1 MMSAWKSMVIIAGLF
16 GTALAAAATT
26 SCGVP
31 ELVYYPEGRDAGACE
46 PKDGGAGGGGGSG
59 GGCP

>member
-1 MMSAWKSMVIIAGLF
+1 MRAWKTMMILAGLI

-26 SCGVP
+26 SCWSY
-31 ELVYYPEGRDAGACE
+31 ELVYYPDDYDAGACE
-46 PKDGGAGGGGGSG
+46 PKDGGAGGGEGSD